1 MTFQM
6 PVAFG
11 IVAATVAL
19 LSFFSVLNRRSGWKR
34 ERRDLVTEMLM
45 AWAEARA
52 EERRMAAS
60 PVVKP
65 AAIPIAAQLSNLNA
79 VLQMNAG
86 IEPAVHTS
94 SKSEQDVQAGI
105 PVERG

>member
-52 EERRMAAS
+52 EERRMAPS
-60 PVVKP
+60 IVKP
-65 AAIPIAAQLSNLNA
+65 AEAPIAVQLSNLNA

-86 IEPAVHTS
+86 VQPAAQTS